1 MIDII
6 CSFVIYNALDIA
18 MIVVVSLIGLI
29 AYKLGQREFVM
40 CMILTFVAEA
50 EKKFGSGTGELKYAI
65 VTERLYEVMPKL
77 LKLVYTK
84 QQLDKM
90 IEDAVNYLKGYLSEG
105 RDLLGYDE
113 EKKKIIS

>member
-6 CSFVIYNALDIA
+6 YSFVIYNALDIVTIA
-18 MIVVVSLIGLI
+18 VILLIGVI
-29 AYKLGQREFVM
+29 AYKRGQREFVM
-40 CMILTFVAEA
+40 CMVLTFVTEA

-65 VTERLYEVMPKL
+65 VTERLYEAMPKL

-90 IEDAVNYLKGYLSEG
+90 IEEAVNYLKQYLSEG

-113 EKKKIIS
+113 EKKKAVS